1 MGFITGIS
9 AVVRKHPEVSR
20 GTDRFAQEFRRLTIE
35 LIATAE
41 EKDEILQ
48 GASIHSFADVT
59 SSVLAG
65 LGRMSAR
72 GDQAR
77 HVAAADTYL
86 RLIRAAAQK

>member
-1 MGFITGIS
+1 M
-9 AVVRKHPEVSR
+9 SR